1 MCICKLFSITHSYQ
15 LYLTDPQN
23 RQLIL
28 MQVTFTAHSENN
40 KACFCGSYGLVRHV
54 VQSSH
59 AGAMYDYDS
68 SSDRHSVMVPLDS
81 PQPGSETV
89 VVAYHFT
96 CKTSCPQG
104 MQRRPI
110 SIVFTLETSQ

>member
-1 MCICKLFSITHSYQ
+1 MSIY
-15 LYLTDPQN
+15 
-23 RQLIL
+23 LIL
-28 MQVTFTAHSENN
+28 TAHSEDGKHCYCASQN
-40 KACFCGSYGLVRHV
+40 LVRHV

-59 AGAMYDYDS
+59 SNALYDYDPA
-68 SSDRHSVMVPLDS
+68 SDRHSVLVPLDS
-81 PQPGSETV
+81 PQPGSDTV

-110 SIVFTLETSQ
+110 SVVFTLETEQ